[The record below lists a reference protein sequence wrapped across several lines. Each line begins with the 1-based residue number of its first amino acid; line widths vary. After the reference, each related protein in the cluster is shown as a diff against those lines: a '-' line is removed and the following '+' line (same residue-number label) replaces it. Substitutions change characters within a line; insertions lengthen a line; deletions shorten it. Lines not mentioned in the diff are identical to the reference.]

1 MKKKTSR
8 FCLGSLSAILCA
20 AGMAFAKDPAANG
33 AQRPEG
39 RPARLRIFIDGSG
52 GGGGGDYVRT
62 EIPFVEY
69 VRDRKDAD
77 VHTISTTLS
86 SGAGSETKI
95 EFIGLGAFK
104 DIHYTLAYFVD
115 RLATRDERREAVVRV
130 LKKGLMPF
138 VARTEIEEQVS
149 VSFKESAAK
158 PADPAKDP
166 WDRWMFGVNLNG
178 SFNGEELQGS
188 SSYDGGFSLNRVT
201 EDLKINAS
209 WQKSV
214 YDSRYTIEDQ
224 EIRTSSRSW
233 RFGGL
238 VVKSLNDHW
247 SIGGWVSASSSTYS
261 NEKTSLRIAPAL
273 EFDVFPYAESTRK
286 RLTFLYRLNFGRYA
300 YLEETIYGK
309 LSESLLSQSLS
320 VSLNVIQPWGN
331 ANASIVGSHYFH
343 DFSKN
348 RLSVYGSL
356 SVRIWKGFSVYTS
369 GGFSM
374 IHDQLSLVKGAL
386 SSDEILLRLKQMS
399 TTYSYYMSLG
409 ISFSFGSTLR
419 GAVNP
424 RFGSGYYE

>member
-1 MKKKTSR
+1 M
-8 FCLGSLSAILCA
+8 
-20 AGMAFAKDPAANG
+20 D
-33 AQRPEG
+33 
-39 RPARLRIFIDGSG
+39 G
-52 GGGGGDYVRT
+52 GGGGGDYIRT

-77 VHTISTTLS
+77 VHTISTSLS
-86 SGAGSETKI
+86 SGAGRETQI

-104 DIHYTLAYFVD
+104 DIRYTLKYFVD
-115 RLATRDERREAVVRV
+115 RLATRDEGREAMVRV

-138 VARTEIEEQVS
+138 VARTDIEEQVT

-158 PADPAKDP
+158 PLVPAKDP
-166 WDRWMFGVNLNG
+166 WDRWMFGFNLNG
-178 SFNGEELQGS
+178 SFNGESLSGS
-188 SSYDGGFSLNRVT
+188 DSLDGGFSINRVT

-209 WQKSV
+209 WQGSV
-214 YDSRYTIEDQ
+214 NNSRFTIEDQ

-233 RFGGL
+233 RFGTL
-238 VVKSLNDHW
+238 IVKSLNDHW
-247 SIGGWVSASSSTYS
+247 SVGGTVSANSSTYS
-261 NEKTSLRIAPAL
+261 NEKTSFRLAPAV

-286 RLTFLYRLNFGRYA
+286 RLTFLYRLNFGRYN
-300 YLEETIYGK
+300 YMEETIYGK
-309 LSESLLSQSLS
+309 VSENLLSEALS

-331 ANASIVGSHYFH
+331 ANASVVGSHYFH

-348 RLSVYGSL
+348 RLSLYASL
-356 SVRIWKGFSVYTS
+356 SVRIWKGISVYSS

-374 IHDQLSLVKGAL
+374 IHDQLSLVKGGL
-386 SSDEILLRLKQMS
+386 STDEILLRLKQMS

-424 RFGSGYYE
+424 RFGSGYYD